1 MSILKLML
9 LRQADGTVRG
19 LHLNRAV
26 GSLLKSKSGR
36 EAAATIHAGYTTPQR
51 THILPPDPG
60 TLLSGSPHPASV
72 SGECSCSD
80 LEGTL
85 EVTLSLSYYL

>member
-51 THILPPDPG
+51 TLILQTQAHCCPAVHTPR
-60 TLLSGSPHPASV
+60 LSVANAVAHTWKGP
-72 SGECSCSD
+72 
-80 LEGTL
+80 
-85 EVTLSLSYYL
+85 